1 MRLQYIQRGPI
12 STPEMALLQAQFETA
27 HFGHRMQR
35 MFEMVVQLENEDAED
50 ERKKTFE
57 RIDKYEEIADSME
70 SEIAQFL
77 DQTGQEHLSDESKAH
92 LRQMLAQIGELE
104 SIGDACLKMGHIL
117 MRRSEAGQPFTE
129 EQQKGLLEIMKA
141 SGEALELMNR
151 VLDEKFSGKDVI
163 QLAKTEEHVNS
174 LRMKM
179 KNENI
184 HAVNERHY
192 GFAIGTLFID
202 LVCECERMVDY
213 VVNVVEMRCG
223 RLPNVDI
230 SE

>member
-1 MRLQYIQRGPI
+1 M
-12 STPEMALLQAQFETA
+12 
-27 HFGHRMQR
+27 
-35 MFEMVVQLENEDAED
+35 
-50 ERKKTFE
+50 
-57 RIDKYEEIADSME
+57 
-70 SEIAQFL
+70 
-77 DQTGQEHLSDESKAH
+77 
-92 LRQMLAQIGELE
+92 E

>member
-1 MRLQYIQRGPI
+1 
-12 STPEMALLQAQFETA
+12 
-27 HFGHRMQR
+27 
-35 MFEMVVQLENEDAED
+35 
-50 ERKKTFE
+50 
-57 RIDKYEEIADSME
+57 
-70 SEIAQFL
+70 
-77 DQTGQEHLSDESKAH
+77 
-92 LRQMLAQIGELE
+92 
-104 SIGDACLKMGHIL
+104 
-117 MRRSEAGQPFTE
+117 
-129 EQQKGLLEIMKA
+129 
-141 SGEALELMNR
+141 NR

-213 VVNVVEMRCG
+213 VVNVVEIRCG